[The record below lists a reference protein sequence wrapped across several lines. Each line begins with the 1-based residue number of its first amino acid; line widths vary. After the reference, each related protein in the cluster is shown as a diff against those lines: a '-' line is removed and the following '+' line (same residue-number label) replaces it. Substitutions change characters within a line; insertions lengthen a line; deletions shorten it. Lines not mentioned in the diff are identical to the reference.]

1 MKFEYDTMTL
11 GSPLCVRCT
20 GIESKP
26 HGMMNRILAAIG
38 LSRFVN
44 NWDVKWYFI
53 AEKHDR
59 SKAMLNTT
67 PR

>member
-11 GSPLCVRCT
+11 SSPLAVRCT

-26 HGMMNRILAAIG
+26 RGLMNRIWAAIG
-38 LSRFVN
+38 PKRFVN

-53 AEKHDR
+53 AEPHDR
-59 SKAMLNTT
+59 TKAMFNT
-67 PR
+67 PPS